1 MTGIGLSQGWRF
13 VCRGLL
19 AGILLGG
26 CSRQAEVPPED
37 RIKALLDAA
46 EVAVERRSLDAS
58 AKLISF
64 NYTDEAG
71 RDHKALKRLLMGYFL
86 RHKSI
91 HVLKQ
96 ILEISLLNNSSARVV
111 LYAGVAGNRPDRDD
125 SLAQWRG
132 DLIRLEAELI
142 LEDDDWRLLSASWR
156 RASAGEL
163 L

>member
-1 MTGIGLSQGWRF
+1 MPRVSSSQGWRF
-13 VCRGLL
+13 VCCGLL

-26 CSRQAEVPPED
+26 CSRQAAVPPENQ
-37 RIKALLDAA
+37 IKALLDAA
-46 EVAVERRSLDAS
+46 EVAVEHRSLDAS

-64 NYTDEAG
+64 SYTDEEG
-71 RDHKALKRLLMGYFL
+71 RDRQALKRLLMGYFL

-96 ILEISLLNNSSARVV
+96 ILEISLLNDSTARVV
-111 LYAGVAGNRPDRDD
+111 LYAGVAGKRPDMDD

-156 RASAGEL
+156 RASTGEL